1 MIISNYAFG
10 TITVGDSTY
19 TKDIIIFP
27 DRIYSP
33 WWRKEGHML
42 QVEDLSEVMREVLQL
57 LIIGTGYN
65 SSMLVPDDVISF
77 LGSKKIDVIVE
88 NTRSAVDIYN
98 ESAHEVPV
106 AAALH
111 LTC

>member
-1 MIISNYAFG
+1 MVISDYAFG
-10 TITVGDSTY
+10 RIIVGDRTY

-42 QVEDLSEVMREVLQL
+42 QVEDLSQVIHEALPL

-77 LGSKKIDVIVE
+77 LESQKIDVIVD

-98 ESAHEVPV
+98 ETAHEAAV
-106 AAALH
+106 AALH

>member
-1 MIISNYAFG
+1 MIISEYEFG
-10 TITVGDSTY
+10 SLTAGDSTY

-27 DRIYSP
+27 NRIYSP
-33 WWRKEGHML
+33 WWRKDGHML
-42 QVEDLSEVMREVLQL
+42 QVEDLPEVLREALPL

-65 SSMLVPDDVISF
+65 SLMLVPDDVISF
-77 LGSKKIDVIVE
+77 LGSRKIDVIVE
-88 NTRSAVDIYN
+88 NTRSATDIYN
-98 ESAHEVPV
+98 ERSRIVPA